1 MTNHAMG
8 DTPGARHHTKAALEA
23 GATLEMIMKALK
35 RCDVQGVQACRL
47 GVPILAEEIAA
58 KSAPPS

>member
-1 MTNHAMG
+1 MG
-8 DTPGARHHTKAALEA
+8 DTPGARHHIKNALRV
-23 GATLEMIMKALK
+23 GATLEEIMNALK

-58 KSAPPS
+58 KDAPLS